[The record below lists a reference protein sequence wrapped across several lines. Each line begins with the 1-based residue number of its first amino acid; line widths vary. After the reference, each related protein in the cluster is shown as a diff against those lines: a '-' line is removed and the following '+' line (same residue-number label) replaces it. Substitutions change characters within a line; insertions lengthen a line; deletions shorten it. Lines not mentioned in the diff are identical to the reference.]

1 VVPEAGIREQE
12 ARHGTSLP
20 RGQDEVPARHVPQ
33 GRLHRIRRVPPQGRF
48 GRMFAPGRK
57 SDRDDDVIEELVRLM
72 STRAP
77 AAHQRENLEIPAGFT
92 YLGQFIDH
100 DITFDPTS
108 KLDKDNDP
116 LARTNFRTA
125 RYDLDSVYGSG
136 PVAQPF
142 LYDWKESE
150 PRGTKLLVGRNPIDG
165 VEDLPRNQQA
175 RALIGDPRN
184 DENVIVGQ
192 LHLLFIRFHNAV
204 VDLLS
209 ARGDVEGEKLF
220 KTAQRL
226 VCWHYQWIVVHEFLP
241 KVVGKEM
248 ADSVFEER
256 GDGTA
261 PRVHRKYFRWKGE
274 PFIPV
279 EFSGAAYRFG
289 HSMVRNQYGI
299 ARPPDGGPP
308 PHATNLFPD
317 LAGFTW
323 LSKKLVIDW
332 ERFFEFPGRESLAQ
346 PSFKIDPAVV
356 RPLFKLPDHGRALP
370 RLNLRRG
377 SELGLPSGQQVAKA
391 MGEPRLPREAFP
403 LDDQVPRDI
412 GKALLDATPLWYY
425 ILCEAAHVAG
435 GSHLGPVGGRIVAEV
450 LVGLL
455 EGDPSS
461 YLSEEPTWQPGEL
474 DTKRDFTMVD
484 LVRIA
489 QRPGA

>member
-1 VVPEAGIREQE
+1 
-12 ARHGTSLP
+12 
-20 RGQDEVPARHVPQ
+20 
-33 GRLHRIRRVPPQGRF
+33 
-48 GRMFAPGRK
+48 MFPPGRE
-57 SDRDDDVIEELVRLM
+57 SEYSDDVIEELVRLM

-77 AAHQRENLEIPAGFT
+77 AAEQRENLRIPAGFT

-108 KLDKDNDP
+108 KLDQSKKVR
-116 LARTNFRTA
+116 ARINFRTP

-150 PRGTKLLVGRNPIDG
+150 PPGTKLLVGHNALNG
-165 VEDLPRNQQA
+165 VDDLPRNQQG

-184 DENVIVGQ
+184 DENLIIAQ

-209 ARGDVEGEKLF
+209 SRGDVAGPDLF
-220 KTAQRL
+220 DEAQRL

-241 KVVGKEM
+241 KVVGKAV
-248 ADSVFEER
+248 ADSVFAQSR
-256 GDGTA
+256 DGRA
-261 PRVHRKYFRWKGE
+261 PKVHRKYFRWKSE

-299 ARPPDGGPP
+299 TRPPDGGPP
-308 PHATNLFPD
+308 PHATNLFPQ

-323 LSKKLVIDW
+323 LSKDLVIDW
-332 ERFFEFPGRESLAQ
+332 ERFFEFPGLEILAQ
-346 PSFKIDPAVV
+346 PSFQIDTAVAK
-356 RPLFKLPDHGRALP
+356 PLFKLPDRGRALP

-377 SELGLPSGQQVAKA
+377 GELKLPSGQKVAA
-391 MGEPRLPREAFP
+391 EMRESELPEEALL
-403 LDDQVPRDI
+403 LDDQVPPRI
-412 GKALLDATPLWYY
+412 RQALLDATPLWYY
-425 ILCEAAHVAG
+425 VLCEAAHAGG

-455 EGDPSS
+455 EGDPNS
-461 YLSEEPTWQPGEL
+461 YLARRPTWQPGEL
-474 DTKRDFTMVD
+474 GTGNDFTMVD
-484 LVRIA
+484 LVKVA
-489 QRPGA
+489 QRVG